1 MKPFSDACER
11 NQEPILAI
19 LKEMFADC
27 RTMLEIGSGT
37 GQHAVYFGA
46 ALPQFNWQT
55 SDLPANHPGILAW
68 LAEARLP
75 NVLPPLVLDVN
86 GYDWPEAAYDGVFS
100 ANTCHI
106 LSWREVELLF
116 RGIGRTVKPG
126 GMVCVYGPFN
136 YGGRYTSEINARFDA
151 ALKARGP
158 LSGIRDFEA
167 VDSLA
172 REQGLVLVKDHAM
185 PVNNRTLV
193 WRKLSL

>member
-1 MKPFSDACER
+1 MR
-11 NQEPILAI
+11 EPG
-19 LKEMFADC
+19 F
-27 RTMLEIGSGT
+27 
-37 GQHAVYFGA
+37 
-46 ALPQFNWQT
+46 
-55 SDLPANHPGILAW
+55 
-68 LAEARLP
+68 

-136 YGGRYTSEINARFDA
+136 YGGRYTSESNARFDA